1 MLDLTRPFLERGE
14 KLICF
19 GDSLTAP
26 ENSYVKFLR
35 DALPDNTVINAG
47 RPGDKTPWALTRFDA
62 DVLQQKPD
70 AVSIMLGTNDSIVGR
85 GCWADEPTVS
95 AEAYRCNLVWM
106 IHLCRLNG
114 IKKVSIA
121 SVFGL
126 EGPAFLAYGTRTYEY
141 GMAARDA
148 ADEMKCPFVPLDTL
162 FVTLR
167 GATPLTELALTRE
180 GIHPQAQY
188 HEDIARAMLKAWNL
202 PDAALSR

>member
-106 IHLCRLNG
+106 AHLCHLKG
-114 IKKVSIA
+114 IKKISIA
-121 SVFGL
+121 TPFGL
-126 EGPAFLAYGTRTYEY
+126 EGKAYLAHGERVHEY
-141 GMAARDA
+141 NMAARDA
-148 ADEMKCPFVPLDTL
+148 ADEMKTYTVPLDAL
-162 FVTLR
+162 FASLRR
-167 GATPLTELALTRE
+167 GAPLAELVVTRD
-180 GIHPQAQY
+180 GTHPLAQF
-188 HEDIARAMLKAWNL
+188 HKDIAEAMLKAWNL
-202 PDAALSR
+202 KN